1 MRNRF
6 VAASA
11 ALAVA
16 FGIQSIMAAQSA
28 PARPPAASARPVAT
42 SAPPRMG
49 NGHPDLSGDWSFATI
64 TPLQRPV
71 NLGTKATYTPEEAA
85 ALEKQAAVAAVQ
97 DEGRQKGTAADVN
110 RAYND
115 AWYDR
120 GTKVV
125 GTKQTSLI
133 VDPPNGR
140 IPPLT
145 PAAQAR
151 QGRGRGAA
159 VATGNVENGPAGPA
173 DGPEARSL
181 GERCILG
188 FNAGPPFL
196 SSAYNNN
203 ITLVTTADYA
213 VIETEMVHNA
223 RIVSLTRKEHL
234 PSSIRQWMGDSIG
247 HWEGDTLVVET
258 TNFSEKNIPQ
268 RATTNVKLIEKFTR
282 TGPDSLTYEFTL
294 IDPATWTA
302 PWTARVPMD
311 KLPSDERVY
320 EYACHEAN
328 YGMEGILKGARADE
342 KNAAAGK

>member
-1 MRNRF
+1 MRHRL
-6 VAASA
+6 VAAIA
-11 ALAVA
+11 ALALA
-16 FGIQSIMAAQSA
+16 SGIQSMMSAQSA
-28 PARPPAASARPVAT
+28 PARPAVSPARPAAT
-42 SAPPRMG
+42 YAPPRMAD
-49 NGHPDLSGDWSFATI
+49 GHPDLSGDWSFATI
-64 TPLQRPV
+64 TPLQRPA
-71 NLGTKATYTPEEAA
+71 NLGDKATYTPEEAA
-85 ALEKQAAVAAVQ
+85 ALEKQVAAASVQ
-97 DEGRQKGTAADVN
+97 DENRQKGTAADVS

-115 AWYDR
+115 GWYDR

-133 VDPPNGR
+133 IDPPNGR

-145 PAAQAR
+145 AEAQAR
-151 QGRGRGAA
+151 QGRGRGGAA
-159 VATGNVENGPAGPA
+159 AAGNTGRGPA
-173 DGPEARSL
+173 DGPESRSL
-181 GERCILG
+181 GERCIIG

-213 VIETEMVHNA
+213 VIQTEMVHDT

-234 PSSIRQWMGDSIG
+234 PASIRSWMGDSIG

-268 RATTNVKLIEKFTR
+268 RATINVKLIEKFTR
-282 TGPDSLTYEFTL
+282 TGPDSINYEFTL

-302 PWTARVPMD
+302 PWTARVPME
-311 KLPSDERVY
+311 KLPPDQHVY

-328 YGMEGILKGARADE
+328 YGMEGILKGARADD
-342 KNAAAGK
+342 KAAADAAK